1 MTQRHMPRE
10 FYLKRAVECFEN
22 MGDLRAA
29 AAVLAR
35 FGSVTAS
42 ADAARRYVALGD
54 LPAAG
59 EAYLAAE
66 QIHAAL
72 DCFTRARLPERV
84 LACLQML
91 DDPAAA
97 GALLLELGRP
107 AEALPLLERA
117 RAAAARPAD
126 QAMVHLQLGQ
136 ALGLKGGEAHYRAGL
151 AQLDTLPETAA
162 SAEAWV
168 ALGTWGAAV
177 GRQDRMQEGYAQ
189 ALRLLDSPPHLAR
202 WREVATRY
210 KAAAQAIDNRR
221 LVHILAADLAERAET
236 LPPATPPPDP
246 AQVLLD
252 TGQWESALTALEP
265 RARSG
270 DETAKLFLAVMIED
284 RALVRHRA
292 SIANTLSA
300 IGYRLSAIAC
310 PLPLRLKAAALL
322 GEVGDPRLLNPQ
334 TGDAPLGG
342 YWCPIDAGPF
352 WFGDDRQAAALRQVS
367 LPYTYRV
374 GRYVVTNAEYRRF
387 IEAGGYQQQQWWT
400 ENGWAYLQPGSQRRF
415 ESNETRILQP
425 RLWDNA
431 SYNQPTQPVVG
442 ISWYEAAAYCLWL
455 TATGQTAGWLSIR
468 DMIRLPTS
476 LEWERAARGI
486 DQQRYP
492 WGNDAPDDERANYTE
507 TGIGRPT
514 PVGCFPAG
522 AADCGALDM
531 AGNVLEWL
539 ATPNAAPGQVK
550 AEKDFTQSTYILLSL
565 GWYNSNIEQLC
576 CGSRSGNYPSYWFS
590 GRSFRVIWSRALTE

>member
-1 MTQRHMPRE
+1 MPRE

-352 WFGDDRQAAALRQVS
+352 WYGAYMQADAQERANVTLRHVPQPS
-367 LPYTYRV
+367 PYRV

-400 ENGWAYLQPGSQRRF
+400 ENGWNYAQRQ
-415 ESNETRILQP
+415 SWTQP
-425 RLWDNA
+425 RYWDDA
-431 SYNQPTQPVVG
+431 TYNQPTQPIVG
-442 ISWYEAAAYCLWL
+442 ISWYEAAAYCAWL
-455 TATGQTAGWLSIR
+455 TSQGRSAGWLPTG
-468 DMIRLPTS
+468 DAIRLPTS

-486 DQQRYP
+486 DQRRYP
-492 WGNDAPDDERANYTE
+492 WGDDAPDAERANYQD

-531 AGNVLEWL
+531 AGNVMEWMS
-539 ATPNAAPGQVK
+539 TPVDERDRVEPR
-550 AEKDFTQSTYILLSL
+550 KDFTLSERVLLS
-565 GWYNSNIEQLC
+565 WSAYHNQSEQLC
-576 CGSRSGNYPSYWFS
+576 CGSRYWNDPGYRFNFW
-590 GRSFRVIWSRALTE
+590 SFRVIWSRALTE

>member
-310 PLPLRLKAAALL
+310 PLPLRLKTAALL

-400 ENGWAYLQPGSQRRF
+400 ENGWEWKGSRTQPYYW
-415 ESNETRILQP
+415 ES
-425 RLWDNA
+425 A
-431 SYNQPTQPVVG
+431 SYNQPTQPIVG

-455 TATGQTAGWLSIR
+455 TATGRAARWLPAS

-476 LEWERAARGI
+476 LEWERAARGT

-492 WGNDAPDDERANYTE
+492 WGDDVPDTERANYTD

-531 AGNVLEWL
+531 AGNVMEWMS
-539 ATPNAAPGQVK
+539 TPNAAPGQVK
-550 AEKDFTQSTYILLSL
+550 PEEDFTQSTGILLSYS
-565 GWYNSNIEQLC
+565 GFADASEYLC
-576 CGSRSGNYPSYWFS
+576 CGSRFGDIPYGGYFYW
-590 GRSFRVIWSRALTE
+590 SFRVFWSRALTE